1 MNKRPVIIFLVFFAA
16 FAVAVPLWA
25 ISKEGAG
32 SASPEQVATSDEDA
46 KQLFQ
51 QNCGACHTLARAGTD
66 GVVGPDL
73 DVLLGGL
80 SPEANEP
87 LVAAAI
93 DDGVEGRMPA
103 ALLKGADVTEVAE
116 FVARVAGQ

>member
-1 MNKRPVIIFLVFFAA
+1 MNKRPIIIFFVA
-16 FAVAVPLWA
+16 FGLALPFWA
-25 ISKEGAG
+25 IKKEGAG
-32 SASPEQVATSDEDA
+32 SASPEQVAAGDEAA

-73 DVLLGGL
+73 DVRLGGL

-87 LVAAAI
+87 VVAAAI
-93 DDGVEGRMPA
+93 DGGVLGRMPA